1 MAEHAHET
9 WDSGSPYERYVGRWS
24 RSVARAFLDWLALP
38 SGQTWGD
45 VGCGTGA
52 LVEGILSLAEPASV
66 LAIDR
71 SEALLAEAQRT
82 ITDPRVRF
90 ELADATALPWA
101 RAACD
106 VAVSGLV
113 LNFVPVPLAMVR
125 EMVRVTRP
133 KEKLQPMYGITPAV
147 CR

>member
-1 MAEHAHET
+1 MESMMGEQAHET

-24 RSVARAFLDWLALP
+24 RSVAREFLAWLGIP

-52 LVEGILSLAEPASV
+52 LVECILSLAEPASV

-106 VAVSGLV
+106 VTVFGLV

-125 EMVRVTRP
+125 EMVRATRP
-133 KEKLQPMYGITPAV
+133 KG
-147 CR
+147 